1 MSERALATFLHNLLA
16 GRHETIGPVRDA
28 ATLQRLLEQPAPLF
42 HDLLSAHVD
51 ALLAGLPGGAAL
63 RPAALPTTT
72 LWLAAV
78 LNNLVW
84 AGRVADPQLLNV
96 SLRLAGAL
104 PPAHDL
110 PAALA
115 GHSLLQHLARITL
128 PADWRPVRGELLARY
143 PLTAA
148 WLLPR
153 CGEQPDWT
161 ALQALLEPPP
171 LQALLRDRW
180 LSLAPGSTDTGMHAW
195 DLALANAEIGALLE
209 GLLAADASWL
219 AFVLEFYEAD
229 CELQRRERAGQ
240 LEWPLLAQLRSAR
253 HDRDYIQRRR
263 ALRSLDRYR
272 PLAGLLRR
280 DSRLLRPY
288 ARLDPRFLVQLAE
301 LLPEPRLHWEHMS
314 RGADVSMGQEE

>member
-1 MSERALATFLHNLLA
+1 MSERVLATFLHNLLV
-16 GRHETIGPVRDA
+16 GRYETSGPVRDA
-28 ATLQRLLEQPAPLF
+28 AALQRLLEQPAPLF
-42 HDLLSAHVD
+42 HELLTAHVD

-63 RPAALPTTT
+63 RPATLPTTT

-84 AGRVADPQLLNV
+84 ARRVADPQLLNI
-96 SLRLAGAL
+96 SLRLARAL

-115 GHSLLQHLARITL
+115 GHSLLQHLAQIT
-128 PADWRPVRGELLARY
+128 PPDDWRPVLSELLARY

-148 WLLPR
+148 WLPR
-153 CGEQPDWT
+153 CGEQLDWT

-180 LSLAPGSTDTGMHAW
+180 LSLAPGSADTAMHAW
-195 DLALANAEIGALLE
+195 DLALANAEIGSLLE
-209 GLLAADASWL
+209 GLLNADAGWL

-240 LEWPLLAQLRSAR
+240 PEWPLLAQLRSAR
-253 HDRDYIQRRR
+253 HDRDPLRQRRAR
-263 ALRSLDRYR
+263 RSLDRYR
-272 PLAGLLRR
+272 PLADLLRR

-288 ARLDPRFLVQLAE
+288 TRLDPRFLVQLAE
-301 LLPEPRLHWEHMS
+301 LLPEPRLRWEHMS
-314 RGADVSMGQEE
+314 RGADVSMGREE